1 MNTRVLKLNS
11 QVDWQVDLPGPS
23 KFARLMRSIVNTFKI
38 RNVKRREDNANA
50 PDIEASDGEE
60 KSPTEK
66 ALEKYRQTLQDT
78 FGSSVNVDSVMSNV
92 NYWVDGL

>member
-1 MNTRVLKLNS
+1 MNTRVFKLNS
-11 QVDWQVDLPGPS
+11 RVDWQIDFPGPS
-23 KFARLMRSIVNTFKI
+23 KLARLMRSIVNTFKI
-38 RNVKRREDNANA
+38 RNVKRHEGNALT

-78 FGSSVNVDSVMSNV
+78 FGSSVNVDSIMSNV
-92 NYWVDGL
+92 NDWVKGL

>member
-1 MNTRVLKLNS
+1 
-11 QVDWQVDLPGPS
+11 
-23 KFARLMRSIVNTFKI
+23 MRSIVNTFKI

>member
-11 QVDWQVDLPGPS
+11 LVDWQVDFPGPS
-23 KFARLMRSIVNTFKI
+23 KLARLMRSIVNTFKI
-38 RNVKRREDNANA
+38 RNVKRREGNANA